1 MHERLDL
8 KGLVNTR
15 DLGGLPA
22 AEGNIAPNKL
32 IRSGKLYKL
41 PDDTVNALKQ
51 YGINTIVDLRI
62 YTECDETPDTLWE
75 GVEYRHL
82 PVLCTATPGITREK
96 SMRRTMSIEAKR
108 IKKEF
113 GTTDNYMKEMYRSI
127 FFNQEAKIRL
137 TEVLRLIIEN
147 EGCILWHCSA
157 GKDRAGIVAMLVE
170 SLLGVDK
177 QTIIHDYVISTDY
190 LGRKFFWN
198 KFWLTAVPFVPRG
211 LRRILMAMMEAKPEY
226 LPFDELESKY
236 GSVTDYCKQ
245 ELGITDEDIA
255 TLKRKYIVPANSRS

>member
-41 PDDTVNALKQ
+41 PDETANALKQ
-51 YGINTIVDLRI
+51 YGITTIVDLRI

-177 QTIIHDYVISTDY
+177 QTISHDYVISTDY
-190 LGRKFFWN
+190 LLEQVLADSRP
-198 KFWLTAVPFVPRG
+198 LRSARTAPHT
-211 LRRILMAMMEAKPEY
+211 
-226 LPFDELESKY
+226 Y
-236 GSVTDYCKQ
+236 GYDGGKA
-245 ELGITDEDIA
+245 GISA
-255 TLKRKYIVPANSRS
+255 L